1 MSMPPCI
8 TQYARSAKAAR
19 DRSYQSRRHRARTR
33 RTAALIGDF
42 AAGMPGHLTAFLRA
56 EHAGEMTMA
65 DVGETDFAV
74 IVYREE
80 DQWEADTLPSAV
92 TADLDDFVQALRRQS
107 SMGGTIGF
115 AGIDDFFFVAVRV
128 LGDDVSLFLSDLT
141 AAVDYPLARQV
152 LDALDIPVPPDDE
165 QVDQVPRAGA
175 MSIFA
180 DRDPTAH
187 AEIVAIRQ
195 AAGVLG
201 SWRLTGLTLVV
212 TLEPCTMCAG
222 AVTLA
227 RLARVVYGAEDPKA
241 GAVGSL
247 WDVLRDTRL
256 NHRPEVIGGVLADE
270 CGDLLRDFF
279 AARRAEA
286 G

>member
-1 MSMPPCI
+1 MPV
-8 TQYARSAKAAR
+8 TGYARSFEPAMRLALAEAAAAEQGSRPAR
-19 DRSYQSRRHRARTR
+19 DVPVGAVILDEAGTVIARARNR
-33 RTAALIGDF
+33 REI
-42 AAGMPGHLTAFLRA
+42 
-56 EHAGEMTMA
+56 
-65 DVGETDFAV
+65 
-74 IVYREE
+74 
-80 DQWEADTLPSAV
+80 
-92 TADLDDFVQALRRQS
+92 
-107 SMGGTIGF
+107 
-115 AGIDDFFFVAVRV
+115 
-128 LGDDVSLFLSDLT
+128 
-141 AAVDYPLARQV
+141 
-152 LDALDIPVPPDDE
+152 
-165 QVDQVPRAGA
+165 
-175 MSIFA
+175 

-195 AAGVLG
+195 AAGALG